1 MVVKLALPSNRA
13 ALSHQ
18 MLPDVTSASKAPE
31 LAKVERFLE
40 EMAKFE
46 EEQRGKYSSNDCGF
60 DLGLTYFFK
69 AKARASAPIVP
80 PNPIAIG
87 KPMCTYEL
95 PLGSQQ
101 ISSSL
106 KIDDPPTP
114 LRIGHITTFFKHE
127 NSSTNKTTWFGL
139 TWAETFFPAV
149 GDKPKS
155 VVGNKAYEVV
165 LKQSFK
171 DGGMI
176 VRENVATTGRVIGV
190 VTAELPHET
199 VSVMIEDW
207 FVKSDVF
214 KTGCW
219 EHRNPATPAT

>member
-1 MVVKLALPSNRA
+1 MVVKLALPSNRV

-18 MLPDVTSASKAPE
+18 MLSNVTSA
-31 LAKVERFLE
+31 AKVPAFAEVERLLD

-46 EEQRGKYSSNDCGF
+46 KEQQGRFSSNDCGF
-60 DLGLTYFFK
+60 HLGLTSFFE
-69 AKARASAPIVP
+69 AKARASAPVALP
-80 PNPIAIG
+80 DPSVIG

-95 PLGSQQ
+95 PLGCQQ

-114 LRIGHITTFFKHE
+114 LRIGQISTFFKQVHP
-127 NSSTNKTTWFGL
+127 STKKMGWFGI

-165 LKQSFK
+165 LKRSLK
-171 DGGMI
+171 DGGKI

-190 VTAELPHET
+190 VIAELPHEA

-214 KTGCW
+214 KKGRW
-219 EHRNPATPAT
+219 DHRDPAPPAT